1 MMRRIV
7 VVAGLLSG
15 SLIVGPSVHAATVTN
30 PIRIANW
37 SGGSYSKEN
46 SKQFDHCGASAT
58 SSGGNAI
65 SYSVNRE
72 YRWRLTFSNPAWNFT
87 SGLSLNLLLAM
98 GERDHIRGRAVA
110 VEKQVLEV
118 VVDDNISLFA
128 RLAMGGQ
135 MKVTAGGL
143 AFEFQLADS
152 DEVLTA
158 LAQCVMRSTGIAQ
171 NTKSKRPGAQ
181 RAAQPAP
188 ALDAAADEEA
198 RALAA
203 DLVGYAGITG
213 ARMSS
218 LGEGSAEPRAAAVW
232 KAGLV
237 TGTVSVL
244 GPNDVAKVEEM
255 PDKLIDSEA
264 RKCPGGLFFLSELD
278 AIDQSPVARVFTSCK
293 APEATTWSY
302 YLAVPRPNG
311 GLFLL
316 STMTKGSGFA
326 GAVQRQAELVDA
338 KVRATIMTSLRRL
351 DQRGA
356 AARP

>member
-1 MMRRIV
+1 MRRTV
-7 VVAGLLSG
+7 LVAGVLSG
-15 SLIVGPSVHAATVTN
+15 SLIFGQSVNAATVTN

-58 SSGGNAI
+58 NAGGIAI

-87 SGLSLNLLLAM
+87 SGLSLNLVLAM
-98 GERDHIRGRAVA
+98 GERDHMRGRAVA
-110 VEKQVLEV
+110 VEKQALEV
-118 VVDDNISLFA
+118 VVEDNISLFA

-188 ALDAAADEEA
+188 VADAAADDEA
-198 RALAA
+198 KALAA

-218 LGEGSAEPRAAAVW
+218 PGEGSAELRVAVVW

-244 GPNDVAKVEEM
+244 GPGDAAKVEEM
-255 PDKLIDSEA
+255 PDKLIDGEA
-264 RKCPGGLFFLSELD
+264 RKCPGGLFFVSELD

-293 APEATTWSY
+293 APEAITSIY

-311 GLFLL
+311 GVFLL
-316 STMTKGSGFA
+316 STMTRGSGFA

-338 KVRATIMTSLRRL
+338 KVRAIITTSLRRL
-351 DQRGA
+351 EQRGA
-356 AARP
+356 TARP